1 MDQLNVIREI
11 KELKSQLSY
20 SKNIGFFMGAGTS
33 CALGLPNI
41 GQLTSSVEDSLL
53 GDSKSSFTI
62 IKKDLEAKA
71 LPEVVISIEDILNQV
86 RRIREITGDL
96 NSRDFLKV
104 TGESAKS
111 LDIEICKKIY
121 QLIET
126 AESTADLAVPKQF
139 LAWLNMQNRDSSKE
153 IFTTNYDLVIEKSLE
168 SIQVPYFDGFVGAY
182 EPFFWQESVER
193 LVNKNDLTNNWV
205 RLWKIHGSLSWFWK
219 ENPTTK
225 SNKIIRQGKVCSEG
239 NGQNEIVIY
248 PSKEKY
254 DSSRRQPFIV
264 YFDRLKNYLLSGE
277 LLFVFSGYSFLDQ
290 HINEVIFNCLRQN
303 NRLHVVVF
311 FYLDS
316 EVSRMQNLTV
326 GYLNISIYGPKKAI
340 INGVYGDWVFDDA
353 DKKQQESSSLYW
365 DSDKNNFLL
374 GDFNNLVTF
383 LVNNSG
389 RSSEIEV
396 VVNEN

>member
-1 MDQLNVIREI
+1 MSD
-11 KELKSQLSY
+11 
-20 SKNIGFFMGAGTS
+20 
-33 CALGLPNI
+33 
-41 GQLTSSVEDSLL
+41 
-53 GDSKSSFTI
+53 
-62 IKKDLEAKA
+62 
-71 LPEVVISIEDILNQV
+71 
-86 RRIREITGDL
+86 
-96 NSRDFLKV
+96 
-104 TGESAKS
+104 
-111 LDIEICKKIY
+111 
-121 QLIET
+121 
-126 AESTADLAVPKQF
+126 
-139 LAWLNMQNRDSSKE
+139 
-153 IFTTNYDLVIEKSLE
+153 
-168 SIQVPYFDGFVGAY
+168 
-182 EPFFWQESVER
+182 
-193 LVNKNDLTNNWV
+193 
-205 RLWKIHGSLSWFWK
+205 
-219 ENPTTK
+219 
-225 SNKIIRQGKVCSEG
+225 
-239 NGQNEIVIY
+239 